1 VPAAVVDSGPLIA
14 LASLE
19 LTTLLREQFD
29 QLLIPP
35 GVEREIMVQ
44 GAGRP
49 HARELGAALADGAAR
64 VVRVRNQL
72 LLARLRRPALS
83 ETDSEVIACAL
94 EARCDVV
101 ADDRTLR
108 TLALAEGLAL
118 IGTVGLLTHARL
130 SGKIAALKP
139 LLDQLVRYGFRLDPA
154 GSVYRDALARVNEL
168 PT

>member
-1 VPAAVVDSGPLIA
+1 MVDSGPLIA

-19 LTTLLREQFD
+19 QVTLLREHFAE
-29 QLLIPP
+29 LLIPP

-44 GAGRP
+44 GAGRV

-64 VVRVRNQL
+64 VVPVRNQL

-94 EARCDVV
+94 EAACTVV
-101 ADDRTLR
+101 ADDRALR
-108 TLALAEGLAL
+108 TLALAEGVAL

-130 SGKIAALKP
+130 RGKIPALKP
-139 LLDQLVRYGFRLDPA
+139 LLDQLVRDGFRLDPT
-154 GSVYRDALARVNEL
+154 GSVYEMLSLA
-168 PT
+168 